1 MTTKLTLNNSIL
13 GAVNALFGAGA
24 AVGAIVQG
32 WTADWLGR
40 RKAMALAAVLAFLG
54 GALTAGSVHI
64 AMLIAVRFIQGFG
77 LGQVICLVPLYIAE
91 VAPPHKRGMLSGA
104 TVWSFGIGYVV

>member
-24 AVGAIVQG
+24 AFGAIVQG